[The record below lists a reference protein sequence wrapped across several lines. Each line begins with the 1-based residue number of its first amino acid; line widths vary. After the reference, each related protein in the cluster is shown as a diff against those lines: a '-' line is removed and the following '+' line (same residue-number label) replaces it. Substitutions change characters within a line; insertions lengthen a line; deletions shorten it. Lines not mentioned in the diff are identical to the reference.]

1 MTIAEVQK
9 WNQIGQR
16 ENVEARWATGFCRLL
31 FAGVSAL
38 EKTDTTFAP
47 RNNYPWRIFSFGAKR
62 SDAGAGSQG
71 KEVIICRILNLLKTD
86 TIGYWILGRNLLP
99 RSLLRV

>member
-16 ENVEARWATGFCRLL
+16 ENVEARWATVFCRLL

-38 EKTDTTFAP
+38 KKP
-47 RNNYPWRIFSFGAKR
+47 IR
-62 SDAGAGSQG
+62 
-71 KEVIICRILNLLKTD
+71 
-86 TIGYWILGRNLLP
+86 
-99 RSLLRV
+99 LLRQGIITLGAFLVLARNAVMREHVAKERRGLYVEH